1 MQLSIILMTN
11 IQQFCT
17 ESISEVIIFKR
28 NVVKEMA
35 DESKDFAPKV
45 EKSKGVHIVLL
56 NGKIALT
63 AGLTLDDSRSNK

>member
-1 MQLSIILMTN
+1 MTN

-17 ESISEVIIFKR
+17 ESISEVIILKR

-35 DESKDFAPKV
+35 DESQDFAPKV

-56 NGKIALT
+56 NGEIVLT
-63 AGLTLDDSRSNK
+63 AGLTLDDYRSNK